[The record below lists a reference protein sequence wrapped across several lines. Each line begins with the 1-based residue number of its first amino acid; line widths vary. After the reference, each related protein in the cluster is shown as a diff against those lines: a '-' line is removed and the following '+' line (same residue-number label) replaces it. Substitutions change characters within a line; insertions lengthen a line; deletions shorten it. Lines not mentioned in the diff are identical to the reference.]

1 MLQIV
6 SNANNLFDPVRL
18 RLRGA
23 GGIELVADRYGP
35 ADGPTVLFLHG
46 GGQTRYSWKQTG
58 AQLGAAGIR
67 AVTLDAR
74 GHGDSQWALD
84 RDYRYEAMVGDVL
97 AVLEQLGGGPA
108 VLVGASMGGITGL
121 LATAAPGGDAISA
134 LVLVDIV
141 TRPEPEGVDR
151 VVTFLNKNPEGF
163 ATVEEAADAVAEYMP
178 HRPRP
183 KSTAGLLRN
192 LRKRD
197 GRWYW
202 HWDPGI
208 LGDKGHDPDEMA
220 RNLEGVAR
228 ALTIPVLLVRGLK
241 SDVVSA
247 EGAAEFQA
255 LVPHAEIVE
264 IGNAAHTAAGDDN
277 DAFTEAVSQF
287 VLREGAGASAPR
299 RAGPAV

>member
-1 MLQIV
+1 M
-6 SNANNLFDPVRL
+6 SNANNLLDPVRL
-18 RLRGA
+18 RLRGS
-23 GGIELVADRYGP
+23 GGIELVADQYGP
-35 ADGPTVLFLHG
+35 PDGAPVLFLHG
-46 GGQTRYSWKQTG
+46 GGQTRHSWKQTG

-74 GHGDSQWALD
+74 GHGDSQWAPD
-84 RDYRYEAMVGDVL
+84 RDYRYEAMVGDVH
-97 AVLEQLGGGPA
+97 AILEQLGGGPA
-108 VLVGASMGGITGL
+108 VVVGASMGGITGL
-121 LATAAPGGDAISA
+121 LATAAPGGQAISA

-141 TRPEPEGVDR
+141 TRPEPEGVNR
-151 VVTFLNKNPEGF
+151 VLTFLSKNPDGF
-163 ATVEEAADAVAEYMP
+163 ATLDEAADAVSEYLP

-183 KSTAGLLRN
+183 KSNTGLLRN
-192 LRKRD
+192 LRERD

-208 LGDKGHDPDEMA
+208 LGDKSADPDQMA
-220 RNLEGVAR
+220 HTLNDTAR
-228 ALTIPVLLVRGLK
+228 ALTIPVLLVRGLQ

-277 DAFTEAVSQF
+277 DAFTEAVTKF
-287 VLREGAGASAPR
+287 VLTSR
-299 RAGPAV
+299 

>member
-6 SNANNLFDPVRL
+6 SNANNLLDPVRL

-46 GGQTRYSWKQTG
+46 GGQTRHSWKQTG

-208 LGDKGHDPDEMA
+208 LGDKGHDPDERA

-287 VLREGAGASAPR
+287 VLREGAGTSAPR

>member
-1 MLQIV
+1 M
-6 SNANNLFDPVRL
+6 SNANYLLDPVRL

-23 GGIELVADRYGP
+23 GGIELVGDQYGP
-35 ADGPTVLFLHG
+35 QDGPLVLFLHG
-46 GGQTRYSWKQTG
+46 GGQTRHSWKQTG

-74 GHGDSQWALD
+74 GHGDSQWAPD
-84 RDYRYEAMVGDVL
+84 RDYRYEAMGGDAL
-97 AVLEQLGGGPA
+97 AAIEQLGGGPA

-121 LATAAPGGDAISA
+121 LATGAPGGEVISA

-141 TRPEPEGVDR
+141 TRPEPAGVNR
-151 VVTFLNKNPEGF
+151 VVTFLSKNPEGF
-163 ATVEEAADAVAEYMP
+163 ATLDEAADAVAEYLP

-183 KSTAGLLRN
+183 KSSAGLLRN
-192 LRKRD
+192 LRERD

-208 LGDKGHDPDEMA
+208 LGDKGLDPDEMA
-220 RNLEGVAR
+220 RNLEGAAR
-228 ALTIPVLLVRGLK
+228 ALTIPVLLVRGLQ

-277 DAFTEAVSQF
+277 DAFTEAVAKF
-287 VLREGAGASAPR
+287 VLR
-299 RAGPAV
+299 

>member
-1 MLQIV
+1 M
-6 SNANNLFDPVRL
+6 SNANNLLDPVQL
-18 RLRGA
+18 RLRGR

-35 ADGPTVLFLHG
+35 PDGPAVLFLHG
-46 GGQTRYSWKQTG
+46 GGQTRHSWKRTG
-58 AQLGAAGIR
+58 ARLGAAGIR
-67 AVTLDAR
+67 VVTLDAR

-97 AVLEQLGGGPA
+97 AVLEQLGGGP
-108 VLVGASMGGITGL
+108 VVVVGASMGGITGL
-121 LATAAPGGDAISA
+121 LATAAPGGDAIGA

-151 VVTFLNKNPEGF
+151 VLTFLSKNPDGF
-163 ATVEEAADAVAEYMP
+163 ATLDEAADAVADYLP

-183 KSTAGLLRN
+183 TSNVGLLRN
-192 LRKRD
+192 LRQRD

-208 LGDKGHDPDEMA
+208 LGDKAADPDEMA
-220 RNLEGVAR
+220 AMLEGAAR
-228 ALTIPVLLVRGLK
+228 ALDIPVLLVRGLQ

-247 EGAAEFQA
+247 AGAAEFME
-255 LVPHAEIVE
+255 LVPHAELVE

-277 DAFTEAVSQF
+277 DAFTEAVAEF
-287 VLREGAGASAPR
+287 VTRIR
-299 RAGPAV
+299 

>member
-1 MLQIV
+1 M
-6 SNANNLFDPVRL
+6 SNANNLLDPVRL

-46 GGQTRYSWKQTG
+46 GGQTRHSWKQTG

-121 LATAAPGGDAISA
+121 LATAAPGGDAIAA

-183 KSTAGLLRN
+183 KSSAGLLRN

-228 ALTIPVLLVRGLK
+228 ALTIPVLLVRGMK

-255 LVPHAEIVE
+255 LVPHAEIAE

-277 DAFTEAVSQF
+277 DAFTEAVTRF
-287 VLREGAGASAPR
+287 VLRAR
-299 RAGPAV
+299 RT

>member
-1 MLQIV
+1 MLKIV
-6 SNANNLFDPVRL
+6 SSANNLLDPVRL

-23 GGIELVADRYGP
+23 GGIELVADQYGP
-35 ADGPTVLFLHG
+35 ADGAPVLFLHG
-46 GGQTRYSWKQTG
+46 GGQTRHSWKKTG

-151 VVTFLNKNPEGF
+151 VLTFLSKNPDGF
-163 ATVEEAADAVAEYMP
+163 ATLDEAADAVAEYLP

-192 LRKRD
+192 LRQRD

-208 LGDKGHDPDEMA
+208 LGDKAADPDEMA
-220 RNLEGVAR
+220 RSLDGVAR
-228 ALTIPVLLVRGLK
+228 ALTIPVLLVRGLR

-247 EGAAEFQA
+247 AGAAEFQR
-255 LVPHAEIVE
+255 LVPHAEVVE
-264 IGNAAHTAAGDDN
+264 IGEAAHTAAGDDN
-277 DAFTEAVSQF
+277 DAFTEAVTKF
-287 VLREGAGASAPR
+287 VLRTR
-299 RAGPAV
+299 

>member
-1 MLQIV
+1 MLKIV
-6 SNANNLFDPVRL
+6 SNANNLLDPVRL

-23 GGIELVADRYGP
+23 GGIELVADQYGP
-35 ADGPTVLFLHG
+35 ADGAPVLFLHG
-46 GGQTRYSWKQTG
+46 GGQTRHSWKGTG

-84 RDYRYEAMVGDVL
+84 RDYRYETMVGDVL

-151 VVTFLNKNPEGF
+151 VLTFLSKNPDGF
-163 ATVEEAADAVAEYMP
+163 ATLDEAADAVAEYLP

-192 LRKRD
+192 LRRRD

-208 LGDKGHDPDEMA
+208 LGDKAADPDEMA
-220 RNLEGVAR
+220 RSLDGVAR
-228 ALTIPVLLVRGLK
+228 ALTIPVLLVRGLR

-247 EGAAEFQA
+247 SGAAEFQR
-255 LVPHAEIVE
+255 LVPHAEIAE
-264 IGNAAHTAAGDDN
+264 IGEAAHTAAGDDN
-277 DAFTEAVSQF
+277 DAFTEAVTKF
-287 VLREGAGASAPR
+287 VLRTR
-299 RAGPAV
+299 